1 MTQGKQCV
9 DCKRAGKESLLFGG
23 RRCMECCEAWLSRHD
38 LTGEELAD
46 ALKLELGILFVNE
59 RLQRVERV

>member
-23 RRCMECCEAWLSRHD
+23 RRCAECFEAWLSRHD
-38 LTGEELAD
+38 LMGEELAN
-46 ALKLELGILFVNE
+46 ALKLERGKSVKA
-59 RLQRVERV
+59 

>member
-1 MTQGKQCV
+1 MTTQGKQCV

-38 LTGEELAD
+38 LMGEDLAN
-46 ALKLELGILFVNE
+46 ALKLERGKSVKA
-59 RLQRVERV
+59 